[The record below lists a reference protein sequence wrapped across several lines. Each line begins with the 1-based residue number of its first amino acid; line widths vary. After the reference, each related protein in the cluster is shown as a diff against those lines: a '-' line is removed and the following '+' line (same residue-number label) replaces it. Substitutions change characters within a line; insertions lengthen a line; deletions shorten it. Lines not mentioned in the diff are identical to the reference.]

1 MAVFWPGE
9 FHGLYSLWDHKE
21 SDTTERLS
29 LTAMSSP
36 SLICMPLAFL
46 GLLEFQNPSGK
57 CAELDHTIWPPVKVI
72 QLRSQEKIIRRA
84 QEWLQDWGGRWGGGD
99 KQGSQ
104 QSSRAFFHWCPPPG
118 IRVIGTLRPGPTFSM
133 PYAQKN

>member
-84 QEWLQDWGGRWGGGD
+84 QEWLQDWGGRWGGVI
-99 KQGSQ
+99 
-104 QSSRAFFHWCPPPG
+104 SRAAS
-118 IRVIGTLRPGPTFSM
+118 RVLGPFSTGAL
-133 PYAQKN
+133 PLASGSLVP